1 MTRLLRSSLVV
12 TFLIPGMLLAQAAA
26 PPSAPEPGAPP
37 AGPPGPGGM
46 SRPPMEERFFH
57 GMALMALDEKA
68 GLLVEAGKPEAAIA
82 ELRRVYTYDLPKD
95 HPVYEVRVRLVGK
108 LARLLA
114 TSGQKDEAIKT
125 VTDLLA
131 DVAKGTPSEA
141 AAWFEAGK
149 SYRQL
154 GMTDDAL
161 KAFDRAIALSDELSK
176 QSMEHGPPAGG
187 PKGRRP
193 GGPDDRP
200 MVPAPG
206 PPR

>member
-1 MTRLLRSSLVV
+1 
-12 TFLIPGMLLAQAAA
+12 
-26 PPSAPEPGAPP
+26 
-37 AGPPGPGGM
+37 
-46 SRPPMEERFFH
+46 MEARFFH

-68 GLLVEAGKPEAAIA
+68 SLLVEAGKPDAAIT
-82 ELRRVYTYDLPKD
+82 ELRKVYTYDLPKD

-114 TSGQKDEAIKT
+114 ASDKKDEATRTIT
-125 VTDLLA
+125 EMLA

-149 SYRQL
+149 TYREL
-154 GMTDDAL
+154 GRIDDAL

-176 QSMEHGPPAGG
+176 QSWEHGPPEGG
-187 PKGRRP
+187 PRGRRP

-200 MVPAPG
+200 MSPAPG
-206 PPR
+206 PPH